1 MKDAAGRRR
10 RVQDDRREDFVWT
23 IQMKDE
29 EEEEVNCKPWRWEDD
44 Y

>member
-10 RVQDDRREDFVWT
+10 RVQEDRRKDFVWT
-23 IQMKDE
+23 IQIKEE
-29 EEEEVNCKPWRWEDD
+29 EEEEVNWKPRRWEDD